1 MLVETLGKSIVVL
14 KSNIRPRKL
23 FDNERYSVQNQ
34 DIEPI
39 LNTANGIWMSK
50 SDVHFED
57 CNSEV
62 SACYDIKGFAMLKR
76 IDRI

>member
-1 MLVETLGKSIVVL
+1 MLEETLGKSVVDL
-14 KSNIRPRKL
+14 KRPRKL
-23 FDNERYSVQNQ
+23 LDNERYSFQNQ

-39 LNTANGIWMSK
+39 LNTANGICMSK
-50 SDVHFED
+50 SDAHFED